1 MQDRKGAQQGPSTNR
16 KQLSVWLPLIN
27 IIKVGSYI
35 IQTKKNHSSISLM
48 RGVSCAVNA
57 NAPGNDIV
65 IQMIYACING
75 QRAYQNELRRRASS
89 VSYSP
94 WRCMSVSAKKICC
107 EIVFMTLLGLWLV
120 TECLLHARAL
130 SATMQ
135 WHGLTVVEG
144 WMLYEKE
151 INLWTLIH

>member
-94 WRCMSVSAKKICC
+94 WRCMSVSAKKNMLWNCIYDTFGALACHRMLVARSSVEC
-107 EIVFMTLLGLWLV
+107 DDAMTRVDGGWRLN
-120 TECLLHARAL
+120 
-130 SATMQ
+130 
-135 WHGLTVVEG
+135 VVWEG
-144 WMLYEKE
+144 D
-151 INLWTLIH
+151 